1 MPFSLQQSTKATG
14 NRKTILVNPLWVN
27 YYDQIWSEIVAVDH
41 WEFFAYK
48 RPRTPHGLLKD
59 RGQKFFDLHLVVP
72 GVFFTREVLFAV
84 LVFKMVDPNVSF
96 EEEEE
101 IRKSFNKVNFSYN

>member
-1 MPFSLQQSTKATG
+1 M
-14 NRKTILVNPLWVN
+14 
-27 YYDQIWSEIVAVDH
+27 AVDH

-59 RGQKFFDLHLVVP
+59 RRQKFFDLHLVVP

-101 IRKSFNKVNFSYN
+101 IRKSFNKVNFLTIRSFEIDWFSFVHFLLARKTRRGPQL